1 MKIDKQKLYEL
12 KHQRAEALDAADQA
26 LEGGDTSAYEAA
38 LEKVKGYNTQI
49 QQVEQLLTSG
59 KMSRQQFQQLQQQ
72 AKQLM
77 QFFGLN
83 RL

>member
-1 MKIDKQKLYEL
+1 MAQNPLNDLFQPQPQRPPQGRQNLFQMMQEFQKF
-12 KHQRAEALDAADQA
+12 AS
-26 LEGGDTSAYEAA
+26 GMTP
-38 LEKVKGYNTQI
+38 EKAR

-83 RL
+83 GL

>member
-1 MKIDKQKLYEL
+1 MAQNPLNDLFQPQPQRPPHGGQNPFQMLQEFQKF
-12 KHQRAEALDAADQA
+12 AS
-26 LEGGDTSAYEAA
+26 GMTP
-38 LEKVKGYNTQI
+38 EKAR
-49 QQVEQLLTSG
+49 QQVEQLLSSG

-83 RL
+83 GL

>member
-1 MKIDKQKLYEL
+1 MAQNPLNDLFQPQP
-12 KHQRAEALDAADQA
+12 QRPSQ
-26 LEGGDTSAYEAA
+26 GGQNPSQMMQEFRKFASGITP
-38 LEKVKGYNTQI
+38 EKAR

-59 KMSRQQFQQLQQQ
+59 KMSRRQFQQLQQQ

-83 RL
+83 GL

>member
-1 MKIDKQKLYEL
+1 MEQNPLNDLFQPQPQRPPQGGQNPLQMMQDFQKF
-12 KHQRAEALDAADQA
+12 AS
-26 LEGGDTSAYEAA
+26 GMTP
-38 LEKVKGYNTQI
+38 EKARK
-49 QQVEQLLTSG
+49 QVEQLLTSG

>member
-1 MKIDKQKLYEL
+1 MPQNPLNDLFQPQPQRPPQGGQNPFQMLQEFQKFSS
-12 KHQRAEALDAADQA
+12 
-26 LEGGDTSAYEAA
+26 GMTP
-38 LEKVKGYNTQI
+38 EKAR
-49 QQVEQLLTSG
+49 QQVEQLLASG

-83 RL
+83 GL

>member
-1 MKIDKQKLYEL
+1 MALNPLNDLFQPQPQRPPHGGQNLFQMLQEFQKF
-12 KHQRAEALDAADQA
+12 AS
-26 LEGGDTSAYEAA
+26 GTTP
-38 LEKVKGYNTQI
+38 EKAR
-49 QQVEQLLTSG
+49 QQVEQLLASG

-83 RL
+83 GL

>member
-1 MKIDKQKLYEL
+1 MEQNPLNDFFQPQPQHPPQVGQNPFQMLQEFQKF
-12 KHQRAEALDAADQA
+12 AS
-26 LEGGDTSAYEAA
+26 GMTP
-38 LEKVKGYNTQI
+38 EKAR
-49 QQVEQLLTSG
+49 QQVEQLLASG

-83 RL
+83 KL

>member
-1 MKIDKQKLYEL
+1 MQQNPLNDLFQPQPQRPPQCGKNPFQMLQEFQKF
-12 KHQRAEALDAADQA
+12 AS
-26 LEGGDTSAYEAA
+26 GMTP
-38 LEKVKGYNTQI
+38 EKAR
-49 QQVEQLLTSG
+49 QQVEQLLASG

-83 RL
+83 GL

>member
-1 MKIDKQKLYEL
+1 MAQNPLNDLFHPQP
-12 KHQRAEALDAADQA
+12 QRPPQ
-26 LEGGDTSAYEAA
+26 GGKNPFQMLQEFRKFARGMTP
-38 LEKVKGYNTQI
+38 EKAR
-49 QQVEQLLTSG
+49 QQVEQLLSSG

-83 RL
+83 GL